1 MTNKAD
7 SKGGQGNGIDETRAL
22 GKRSDPKVKAD
33 RPQVS
38 DKDKLTKAVLT
49 IDDLSARMERLD
61 KSSGPFGNDD
71 EIDFKAGRVSSLLDD
86 VMPAKSAAVVKKDEE
101 GEISL
106 DDILGNNVTQEQVE
120 EDDIDLGDLD
130 DGEHDLIETT
140 PFMNNELAA
149 MEDDDYSAAVDDFL
163 SEVEDEGLW
172 GEESDP
178 IDDMVDA
185 QFETEA
191 TEESPFAALF
201 TPVGASENLYDP
213 GVSEGKIT
221 TEISDTDQETVDFD
235 DESLFFDN
243 EIDIQV
249 SNEGRVHELAT
260 LPGAGSFAD
269 EEDEAIFE
277 DKNKHA
283 DDSTDE
289 EDPSSGLPQ
298 LTMGGDDN
306 MYAPGTDYADD
317 DVAHTSEE
325 RDFADSFC
333 SDDTPAETDMMMKKE
348 DGMATSEY
356 GSDEDQNNLDDLSS
370 LEDGQEENTFDA
382 NEIDA
387 FSEDETPDRENG
399 AFEGE
404 DLDDLLNDDSDHLDI
419 DASEAHVDQ
428 TDAAE
433 NDAADAIFGDD
444 EADDVTLAAPVLVAD
459 TNHRAQVNLIEDDI
473 VEGAREDTPSLP
485 VKKMPA
491 KAALLAAASFVILGG
506 FGLAAWNGVIPG
518 VDLNPAAGYPPNAV
532 QVTDTGEA
540 IDTPGQVASVDIDKV
555 DPIAP
560 IAPKAEATD
569 QKGTVRLADLMG
581 AKTEDTSDEPLDP
594 ANLSDLMDDPS
605 VDGEGGIDVLT
616 VEDTPF
622 DDDIDL
628 TVVDED
634 AIVEPAVDGLDGED
648 IIVAEV
654 EDIEGA
660 MDGDASVDAVIEG
673 QPDLIVVEEDAGDEL
688 DPISALAAEI
698 NNTTGALK
706 NAALDDDE
714 MDVAEAKTSVFVGE
728 ERVSEVEADVADI
741 SNNIEALTEEV
752 SKMNTLMVQ
761 TMERNSTIA
770 TRVESNERSLRTV
783 TAILT
788 EFTGVRESLDQT
800 QIVLLDI
807 AARVGSLEASNPAD
821 KQEVGT
827 AIKEINGELKRLTA
841 NMAILARMTVNGV
854 SALEAPNASAG
865 NNGVQTSN
873 SRAPGAGND
882 TVFADDTK
890 TFRAT
895 TPPAGAVPSDV
906 ENGDFVEGYGYV
918 LDVVPASGNQN
929 LVVMENGSVLVP
941 K

>member
-1 MTNKAD
+1 MTNKVD
-7 SKGGQGNGIDETRAL
+7 SKGGQSVGSDETRAL

-38 DKDKLTKAVLT
+38 DKDKLSKAVLS
-49 IDDLSARMERLD
+49 IDDLSARMEQLD

-71 EIDFKAGRVSSLLDD
+71 DIDFKAGRVSSLLDD
-86 VMPAKSAAVVKKDEE
+86 VAPAKPPSAEKKDDE
-101 GEISL
+101 GEVSL
-106 DDILGNNVTQEQVE
+106 DDILGNSVTDTQADVAAGNHAQL
-120 EDDIDLGDLD
+120 EDDD
-130 DGEHDLIETT
+130 DLIETT

-149 MEDDDYSAAVDDFL
+149 MEDDDYSAAVDDLL
-163 SEVEDEGLW
+163 SEVDDEGLLD
-172 GEESDP
+172 EQSDP

-185 QFETEA
+185 QFGTEA
-191 TEESPFAALF
+191 SEQSPFAALF
-201 TPVGASENLYDP
+201 TPVDTDEDFYDP
-213 GVSEGKIT
+213 GVD
-221 TEISDTDQETVDFD
+221 EIEVSQGADIGQETVDFD
-235 DESLFFDN
+235 DDSLFFDD

-249 SNEGRVHELAT
+249 SNEGRVHEAVT

-277 DKNKHA
+277 DQNKDADGSA
-283 DDSTDE
+283 DD

-298 LTMGGDDN
+298 LTMGGDDDF
-306 MYAPGTDYADD
+306 YAPGTDYADD
-317 DVAHTSEE
+317 EVAHTSED
-325 RDFADSFC
+325 RDFADSYG
-333 SDDTPAETDMMMKKE
+333 SEETPAKADKMMKKE

-356 GSDEDQNNLDDLSS
+356 GSDEDQKNLDDLDS
-370 LEDGQEENTFDA
+370 LEDGQDENTFDA
-382 NEIDA
+382 ANIDA
-387 FSEDETPDRENG
+387 FSDDETSDRG
-399 AFEGE
+399 DGTFEGE
-404 DLDDLLNDDSDHLDI
+404 DLDDLLNDDDNHADEASDGDLDQE
-419 DASEAHVDQ
+419 DS
-428 TDAAE
+428 AE
-433 NDAADAIFGDD
+433 DDAADAIFGDD
-444 EADDVTLAAPVLVAD
+444 DEAEAVTPVAPVLVSD
-459 TNHRAQVNLIEDDI
+459 TDHHPRVEMQEGEAA
-473 VEGAREDTPSLP
+473 EGARDEAQADP
-485 VKKMPA
+485 VKKKPV
-491 KAALLAAASFVILGG
+491 KAALLAAASFAILGG
-506 FGLAAWNGVIPG
+506 IGLAAWNGAIPG

-532 QVTDTGEA
+532 QVTDTGEE

-560 IAPKAEATD
+560 IAPKAEVSD
-569 QKGTVRLADLMG
+569 KKGTVRLADLMG
-581 AKTEDTSDEPLDP
+581 AKTEDTSDEPMVPTDIT
-594 ANLSDLMDDPS
+594 DLMDDPS
-605 VDGEGGIDVLT
+605 TDVVDEELDVLT
-616 VEDTPF
+616 VDDTPF
-622 DDDIDL
+622 E
-628 TVVDED
+628 DE
-634 AIVEPAVDGLDGED
+634 IVIAEGE
-648 IIVAEV
+648 
-654 EDIEGA
+654 
-660 MDGDASVDAVIEG
+660 GDASVTFDDTIDGDDIVVAEVDDIEGGVDGEVSADTEIEG
-673 QPDLIVVEEDAGDEL
+673 QPDLIVVEEDASDDL
-688 DPISALAAEI
+688 DAISALAAEI
-698 NNTTGALK
+698 NNATGAVDD
-706 NAALDDDE
+706 AALDE
-714 MDVAEAKTSVFVGE
+714 KSEEADVAEAKSSVFVGE
-728 ERVSEVEADVADI
+728 ERVADVEADVVDI
-741 SNNIEALTEEV
+741 SKNIEALAEEV

-873 SRAPGAGND
+873 SKAPGAGND